1 MKTITNEKLL
11 KELLKKYHLEEF
23 FPKVFWPEL
32 QLVLFHK
39 NEMIC
44 QQDQTLT
51 FIGYALA
58 GNIKIVRRLS
68 NGKEHIL
75 ETHARPCLIGDI
87 ELLTNQNAVTSVIAL
102 EETYL
107 IQLKHINK
115 KKLLANPEFLYQIS
129 QELAKNFYKQNIKS
143 TQNLSYTVKER
154 LAKHILENEEN
165 GYFQLDLTLL
175 ADSFGTSYRH
185 LHRVIAQLLE
195 AKIIEK
201 VSFKYYHILFKE
213 TLEDLADLD

>member
-39 NEMIC
+39 NDMIC
-44 QQDQTLT
+44 QQDQALT

-129 QELAKNFYKQNIKS
+129 QELARNFYKQNIKS

-195 AKIIEK
+195 VKIIEK
-201 VSFKYYHILFKE
+201 VSFKYYHILSKE

>member
-11 KELLKKYHLEEF
+11 KELLKKYHLEKF

-39 NEMIC
+39 NDMIC
-44 QQDQTLT
+44 QQDQALT

-75 ETHARPCLIGDI
+75 ETHAKPCLIGDI

-195 AKIIEK
+195 VKIIEK
-201 VSFKYYHILFKE
+201 VSFKYYHILSKE